1 MATARLTASEIDAA
15 TPAER
20 NRYADALRLVAIL
33 IVVYGHWLLAV
44 ITVQDGQLEA
54 VNLLTVADWTHWL
67 TWIFQVMPLFFFVG
81 GYANAAAYRS
91 ARAKGVSWAD
101 WVRGRARRLLR
112 PVLPVVVLWI
122 PVGGMLALLGVD
134 GDLLQFATQVA
145 IVPVWF
151 LAAYLVVCAAVPLTY
166 EAHERSRWG
175 TLLGFVLLAVVI
187 DRLHLVG
194 VPAIGWS
201 NFLWIWGAIHQV
213 GYLWHDQDRLTG
225 SAGAP
230 PDAGR
235 GDVGAA
241 GRGDVG
247 AAGAQAGS
255 PGDVP
260 VLLPRTA
267 GGALLLTAA
276 GYGTLLL
283 LTMVGDYPVSMV
295 GVDGAT
301 RSNNSPPSTALL
313 AFGAGQIGIALALRG
328 PATRVLSRPKVWGTV
343 VMTGSLTM
351 TVYLWH
357 MTAMIAVAA
366 ALIPTGIWPPR
377 ETVDAAWWWTR
388 PLWWLACTV
397 ALVLIVPMFGRF
409 ERAGSP
415 RSRPSAIR
423 AGAGAILA
431 TAGLGLLV
439 FGGLHLP
446 GTATGVPWIPLG
458 MLALGLGWLGVLRKP
473 TKPDHVPPPGGAA
486 EPDEAAPMDDS
497 GELAGR

>member
-134 GDLLQFATQVA
+134 SDLLQFATQVA

-151 LAAYLVVCAAVPLTY
+151 LAAYLVVCTAVPLTY

-175 TLLGFVLLAVVI
+175 TLLGFVLLAVVV
-187 DRLHLVG
+187 DRLHLAG

-230 PDAGR
+230 PAPAR
-235 GDVGAA
+235 N
-241 GRGDVG
+241 
-247 AAGAQAGS
+247 
-255 PGDVP
+255 VP
-260 VLLPRTA
+260 VLLPRTT
-267 GGALLLTAA
+267 GGALGLTAV

-301 RSNNSPPSTALL
+301 RSNNSPPSIALL

-328 PATRVLSRPKVWGTV
+328 PATRVLARPKVWGTV
-343 VMTGSLTM
+343 VMMGSLTM

-366 ALIPTGIWPPR
+366 ALIPTGVWPPR

-388 PLWWLACTV
+388 PLWWLVCTV
-397 ALVLIVPMFGRF
+397 ALVLIVPVFGRF

-415 RSRPSAIR
+415 RSRPSAVR
-423 AGAGAILA
+423 AGAGAVLA

-439 FGGLHLP
+439 FGGLHVP